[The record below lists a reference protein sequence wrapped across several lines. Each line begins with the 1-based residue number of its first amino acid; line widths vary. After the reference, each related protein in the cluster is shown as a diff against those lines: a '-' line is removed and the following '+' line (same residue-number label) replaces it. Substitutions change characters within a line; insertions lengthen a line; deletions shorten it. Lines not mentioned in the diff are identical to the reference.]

1 MASTNRGVHPTQ
13 NLVHHEVVD
22 LRPLADRERRL
33 VNEAQTLATKIA
45 ENDKRSLQ
53 HYYDLGK
60 IVADMADTSSSIS
73 IRRLAEL
80 INRRGFGYSTLSD
93 SKLFYN
99 YVKKRFQGSVQD
111 FISDSERTSNPPDYE
126 NSTVS
131 WRYSRAVQQNLVS
144 ATRKHYP
151 FCHLL

>member
-1 MASTNRGVHPTQ
+1 MSSSRHSDRPAHPAQ
-13 NLVHHEVVD
+13 NLVHRDTVD
-22 LRPLADRERRL
+22 LRPLAEREKRL
-33 VNEAQTLATKIA
+33 VNEAQTLAMNIA

-60 IVADMADTSSSIS
+60 IVADMPSSIS

-99 YVKKRFQGSVQD
+99 YVMKRFHGNVQD
-111 FISDSERTSNPPDYE
+111 FISDAERTQNVPEYE
-126 NSTVS
+126 NPNVS
-131 WRYSRAVQQNLVS
+131 
-144 ATRKHYP
+144 
-151 FCHLL
+151 